1 MELNKEVAL
10 GIAMERIMKLED
22 ELIYAKAIAE
32 QLRQELEEIKKQSK
46 ENNE

>member
-10 GIAMERIMKLED
+10 NVAMERIVTLEN
-22 ELIYAKAIAE
+22 ELVYAKSIAE
-32 QLRQELEEIKKQSK
+32 QLRQELEELKKQTE